1 MIMDQLTILLEK
13 LADKLGTTT
22 EYLWSVL
29 IDQALISAINSM
41 IFIGIT
47 IIVTF
52 FTLKYHIKFSKE
64 DSEGNSM
71 YYNQEELLTGPMVF
85 IGMACIVMIILSLV
99 FLSNLSTALF
109 NPEYWAL
116 EKILEQI

>member
-1 MIMDQLTILLEK
+1 MDQLTILLEK

-29 IDQALISAINSM
+29 IDQALISAINGIVF
-41 IFIGIT
+41 IFIT
-47 IIVTF
+47 IVVTF

-64 DSEGNSM
+64 ASNGYSV
-71 YYNQEELLTGPMVF
+71 YYNQEELLIVPMLFV
-85 IGMACIVMIILSLV
+85 GMVCIIMIIMSLITLSDII
-99 FLSNLSTALF
+99 TALL

-116 EKILEQI
+116 EKILNKI